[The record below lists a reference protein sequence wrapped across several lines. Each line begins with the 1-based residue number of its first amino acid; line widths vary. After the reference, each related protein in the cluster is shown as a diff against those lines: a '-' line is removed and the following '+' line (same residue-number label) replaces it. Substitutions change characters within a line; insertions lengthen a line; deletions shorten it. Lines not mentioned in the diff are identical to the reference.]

1 MNGQTNGSSPTLED
15 AKGLLERNGRH
26 AVLLPIEA
34 KEKRPDRAG
43 WTKRTYAETLTP
55 GYQERL
61 RALANTGVLLGAP
74 SSDLVAID
82 LDTENALA
90 AFLDLNPQFHT
101 TLRTRGARG
110 AQLWFYVE
118 GERPH
123 QVHAL
128 NVDKNSPLAV
138 GCDKPPDKDGK
149 NTIGEFRAEGGQ
161 SVIRG
166 IHPSGCHYTWLV
178 ASPPITIA
186 FDQIRWP
193 ADIAIPWE
201 QERKH
206 DTGDQGAAGASLLKQ
221 AIAKLT
227 VDWLWNHFGF
237 RDRGKTNPVDSPF
250 RTDNTEGHESFSVY
264 DQGRRFKDHNSQYL
278 HHRGD
283 GYDFFQLA
291 TGKGSKEAFAEFV
304 TLAGLGDQLRKYKD
318 TGSGEHATELELA
331 RVLAGTL
338 PPLRCVGEIWYV
350 YQNGFWN
357 KKDKSLF
364 KPRALE
370 IQNER
375 SRKAR
380 IAGNV
385 LSHLEF
391 GHQVEQSSLRSF
403 YFINE
408 AGEIL
413 LNCQNGVLS
422 VTAQAAKLLKHSSE
436 YNFTGQIAAAYDPF
450 ADAQVFER
458 VLQEALTEP
467 EDILLFRAFVGSILL
482 PDSRFESSLCCYG
495 PTGTAKSTL
504 ASGVKA
510 ALGPDLI
517 TNLTLQQICDPK
529 CFHFFKLH
537 SAAVNIA
544 TELNALAVS
553 SENYKRII
561 SGEAIDADRKYLDS
575 VNLETTAKLWFLT
588 NELPKFVN
596 GTDAELRRLRFLR
609 FVPRKWAIDTTLK
622 GQIANEKDG
631 VFAFMVAGL
640 REVLT
645 MSEMPFGAAYSR
657 RTRERFQVQNDPL
670 GTFVSTYCTLDP
682 KAEEFKSRV
691 GDAYNCFC
699 SDNGIPAASAPETFF
714 RKLYERYPVRPVRR
728 WDENARVQKVLGI
741 VLNDE

>member
-1 MNGQTNGSSPTLED
+1 MNGQTNGHSPPTLED
-15 AKGLLERNGRH
+15 AKSLLVANGRH
-26 AVLLPIEA
+26 AVFLPIEA
-34 KEKRPDRAG
+34 KGKRPDFKG
-43 WTKRTYAETLTP
+43 WPKITYAETLVP

-61 RALANTGVLLGAP
+61 RALANTGVLLGA
-74 SSDLVAID
+74 SSSNLVAID
-82 LDTENALA
+82 LDTEAALA
-90 AFLDLNPQFHT
+90 AFLALNPAFQT
-101 TLRTRGARG
+101 TLRTHGARG
-110 AQLWFYVE
+110 GQLWFYGE

-128 NVDKNSPLAV
+128 TVDKSSPLAV

-166 IHPSGCHYTWLV
+166 IHPSGCHYEWV
-178 ASPPITIA
+178 VPSPPITIA
-186 FDQIRWP
+186 FDAIRWP

-201 QERKH
+201 QGRKH
-206 DTGDQGAAGASLLKQ
+206 DTGGQGAADGTLLKQ

-227 VDWLWNHFGF
+227 VDWLWTHFGYP
-237 RDRGKTNPVDSPF
+237 DRRTNPVDSPF
-250 RTDNTEGHESFSVY
+250 RTDNTEGHRSFSVY
-264 DQGRRFKDHNSQYL
+264 DQGRRFRDHNSSYGY
-278 HHRGD
+278 HRGD
-283 GYDFFQLA
+283 SFDFYQLA
-291 TGKGSKEAFAEFV
+291 TGKGAKEAFAEFV
-304 TLAGLGDQLRKYKD
+304 ILAGLGGELRKHKD
-318 TGSGEHATELELA
+318 AGSGEHATELELA

-350 YQNGFWN
+350 YQNGFWD

-422 VTAQAAKLLKHSSE
+422 VTAQAATLLEHSSD
-436 YNFTGQIAAAYDPF
+436 YNFTGQIAAAYDSF
-450 ADAQVFER
+450 AEARVFER

-467 EDILLFRAFVGSILL
+467 EDIKLFRAFVGSILL
-482 PDSRFESSLCCYG
+482 PDSRFEASLCCYG

-510 ALGPDLI
+510 ALGADLI

-529 CFHFFKLH
+529 CFHLYKLH

-561 SGEAIDADRKYLDS
+561 SGEAIDADRKYLAS

-588 NELPKFVN
+588 NDLPKFVN

-640 REVLT
+640 REVLG

-670 GTFVSTYCTLDP
+670 GTFVSTCCTLDP
-682 KAEEFKSRV
+682 KAEEFKSRI
-691 GDAYNCFC
+691 GDAYNYFC
-699 SDNGIPAASAPETFF
+699 SDNGIPAALAPEPFF
-714 RKLYERYPVRPVRR
+714 KRLYERYPVHPVRR
-728 WDENARVQKVLGI
+728 RDNDQRVQKVLGI
-741 VLNDE
+741 ALNDD